1 MDAVLG
7 FLYSVWNV
15 IFSQFLT
22 IPSLLLAVIV
32 AVGYAL
38 LKRPFAK
45 VVSGAIKTAVG
56 VLILQVG
63 SSQLQ
68 TTFRPLIELLAKRL
82 HLVGTIIDPYAANPA
97 AMQFLGDR
105 AAWVGYVILIGLAV
119 NVLLVLTGKFKAIFL
134 TGHILFLQSAL
145 VTALVAYTFGL
156 GLVPT
161 ILIAGILVG
170 IYWAIGSHILITP
183 MKIVTNDAGVTLGHQ
198 QMFMDWIVYKLAHK
212 VGDPKD
218 STENLQL
225 PGWLNM
231 FQDNVVTMATI
242 MVLFVFAIVLAIGPG
257 LVQTEMAKSQHWFVY
272 TLLTGLGFAVNVT
285 IILTG
290 VRMFVAEL
298 ASSFKGISEKLLP
311 GTTVGVDAPVVFPFG
326 PNAVLLGFLCT
337 VVGQLLGIGILL
349 LLRSPQ
355 LIIPGFVPLF
365 FDGGTVGVFANKFGG
380 WKAVVVFCVILG
392 LCQVF
397 GSALIIPISGL
408 KGGWQGNFDWATYW
422 LGVTWL
428 MRLVAGALGLPTH

>member
-1 MDAVLG
+1 MDAVLR

-15 IFSQFLT
+15 LFSQFLT

-38 LKRPFAK
+38 LRRPFAK

-56 VLILQVG
+56 ILILQVG
-63 SSQLQ
+63 SAQLQ
-68 TTFRPLIELLAKRL
+68 STFRPLIELLAKRFG
-82 HLVGTIIDPYAANPA
+82 LVGTIIDPYAANPA

-105 AAWVGYVILIGLAV
+105 SAWVGYVILIGLAV
-119 NVLLVLTGKFKAIFL
+119 NVVLVLTGKFKAIFL

-156 GLVPT
+156 GLLPT
-161 ILIAGILVG
+161 VLIAGILVG

-198 QMFMDWIVYKLAHK
+198 QMFMDWIVYKLARR

-242 MVLFVFAIVLAIGPG
+242 MVLFVFAIVLAIGPA
-257 LVQTEMAKSQHWFVY
+257 LVQTEMAKAQHWFVY

-298 ASSFKGISEKLLP
+298 ANSFKGISEKLLP
-311 GTTVGVDAPVVFPFG
+311 GTTVAVDAPVVFAFG

-337 VVGQLLGIGILL
+337 VVGQLLGIGALL
-349 LLRSPQ
+349 LFRSPQ

-380 WKAVVVFCVILG
+380 WKAVVVFCIVLG

-397 GSALIIPISGL
+397 GSALIIPMSGL
-408 KGGWQGNFDWATYW
+408 KGGWQGNFDWGTYW
-422 LGVTWL
+422 LGVTWI
-428 MRLVAGALGLPTH
+428 MRLVAGVLGLPAN

>member
-1 MDAVLG
+1 MDAVLR

-22 IPSLLLAVIV
+22 VPSLLLAVIV

-68 TTFRPLIELLAKRL
+68 ATFRPLIELLAKRL

-145 VTALVAYTFGL
+145 VTALVVHTFGL

-161 ILIAGILVG
+161 VLIAGVLVG

-272 TLLTGLGFAVNVT
+272 TLLIGLGFAVNVT

-298 ASSFKGISEKLLP
+298 ANSFKGISEKLLP
-311 GTTVGVDAPVVFPFG
+311 GTTVAVDAPVVFPFG

-337 VVGQLLGIGILL
+337 VVGQLLGIGALL

-380 WKAVVVFCVILG
+380 WKAVVVFCIILG

-397 GSALIIPISGL
+397 GSALIIPMSGL

-428 MRLVAGALGLPTH
+428 MRLVAGALGLPAH

>member
-1 MDAVLG
+1 MDAVLR

-22 IPSLLLAVIV
+22 VPSLLLAVIV

-68 TTFRPLIELLAKRL
+68 ATFRPLIELLAKRL

-145 VTALVAYTFGL
+145 VTALVVHTFGL

-161 ILIAGILVG
+161 VLIAGVLVG

-298 ASSFKGISEKLLP
+298 ANSFKGISEKLLP
-311 GTTVGVDAPVVFPFG
+311 GTTVAVDAPVVFPFG

-337 VVGQLLGIGILL
+337 VVGQLLGIGALL

-380 WKAVVVFCVILG
+380 WKAVVVFCIILG

-397 GSALIIPISGL
+397 GSALIIPMSGL

-428 MRLVAGALGLPTH
+428 MRLVAGALGLPAH